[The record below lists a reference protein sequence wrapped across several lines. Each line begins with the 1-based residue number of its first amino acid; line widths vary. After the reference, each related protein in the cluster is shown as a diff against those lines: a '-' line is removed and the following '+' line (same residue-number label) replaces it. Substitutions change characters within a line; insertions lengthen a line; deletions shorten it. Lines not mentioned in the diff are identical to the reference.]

1 MEILPSLAVFGLAAL
16 AASAAAADPLSID
29 TARGPV
35 ELDGRPAVIAA
46 YDTAAIDTLEALG
59 VEIAGAPDPLLVPYL
74 QDVVAEAEGVGTLFE
89 PDLEK
94 LAQLAPDLI
103 IVGGRSA
110 AQLDSVARV
119 APAIDMTI
127 PTENL
132 VETALARVEA
142 YGALTGHE
150 AEAEALEG
158 ELQAKLAAAR
168 AAVEG
173 KGNGLVILT
182 NGPKISAYGAGSRFG
197 WVHSA
202 VGLPEAREGLSTQT
216 HGEAVSFEF
225 IAEVNP
231 DWLLVVDRGAAI
243 GAEGES
249 AAQTLDNALVRET
262 TAWKT
267 GQVVYLDPARMYI
280 AGGGVQALDG
290 VLDQIEQAFDAAD
303 S

>member
-1 MEILPSLAVFGLAAL
+1 MESRPFLAAFGLAAL
-16 AASAAAADPLSID
+16 VATSAAAQSVEIE
-29 TARGPV
+29 TARGPATV
-35 ELDGRPAVIAA
+35 EANPGTIAV
-46 YDTAAIDTLEALG
+46 YDAAAIDTLQALG
-59 VEIAGAPDPLLVPYL
+59 VEMAGVPSPLMVPYL
-74 QDVVAEAEGVGTLFE
+74 ADVSAAAQPVGTLFE

-103 IVGGRSA
+103 IVGGRSVS
-110 AQLDSVARV
+110 QLDSVARV
-119 APAIDMTI
+119 GTAIDMTI
-127 PTENL
+127 PTENI
-132 VETALARVEA
+132 VETALARIEA
-142 YGALTGHE
+142 YGTLTGRD
-150 AEAEALEG
+150 AEADALE
-158 ELQAKLAAAR
+158 ESIRTKLEAAE

-182 NGPKISAYGAGSRFG
+182 NGPKVSAYGAGSRFG
-197 WVHSA
+197 WIHNA

-243 GAEGES
+243 DAEGES

-262 TAWKT
+262 NAWKN
-267 GQVVYLDPARMYI
+267 GHVVYLDPARMYI
-280 AGGGVQALDG
+280 SGGGAQALEG
-290 VLDQIEQAFDAAD
+290 VLDQITEAFAAAD

>member
-1 MEILPSLAVFGLAAL
+1 MAAFGLAAIV
-16 AASAAAADPLSID
+16 ASAAAADPLTVD
-29 TARGPV
+29 TARGPA
-35 ELDGRPAVIAA
+35 ELEGRPATIAA
-46 YDTAAIDTLEALG
+46 YDTAAIDTLQALG
-59 VEIAGAPDPLLVPYL
+59 VKIAGAPDPLLVPYL
-74 QDVVAEAEGVGTLFE
+74 QDVVAESTGVGTLFE

-110 AQLDSVARV
+110 AQLESVARV

-127 PTENL
+127 PTEDM
-132 VETALARVEA
+132 VATALQRIDT

-150 AEAEALEG
+150 AEAAALEA
-158 ELQAKLAAAR
+158 EIQSKLEAAE
-168 AAVEG
+168 AAVAG
-173 KGNGLVILT
+173 KGNGLIILT
-182 NGPKISAYGAGSRFG
+182 NGPKVSAYGAGSRFG
-197 WVHSA
+197 WIHDA
-202 VGLPEAREGLSTQT
+202 VGLPQAREGLSTQT

-262 TAWKT
+262 KAWKN
-267 GQVVYLDPARMYI
+267 GHVVYLDPARMYI
-280 AGGGVQALDG
+280 AGGGAQALTG
-290 VLDQIEQAFDAAD
+290 VLDQITEAFSASD

>member
-1 MEILPSLAVFGLAAL
+1 MESRPFLAAFGLAAL
-16 AASAAAADPLSID
+16 VASASSADPLTVE
-29 TARGPV
+29 TARGPA
-35 ELDGRPAVIAA
+35 ELDGRPKTIAA
-46 YDTAAIDTLEALG
+46 YDVAAIDTLEALG
-59 VEIAGAPDPLLVPYL
+59 VTLAGAPDPLLVPYL
-74 QDVVAEAEGVGTLFE
+74 QDVVAGSTGIGTLFE

-94 LAQLAPDLI
+94 LATLAPDLI
-103 IVGGRSA
+103 IVGGRSVS
-110 AQLDSVARV
+110 QYDSVSRV
-119 APAIDMTI
+119 ATTIDMTI

-132 VETALARVEA
+132 VATALERIDA
-142 YGALTGHE
+142 YGAITGHE
-150 AEAEALEG
+150 AEADALEA
-158 ELQAKLAAAR
+158 EIQAKLEAAE
-168 AAVEG
+168 AAVAG
-173 KGNGLVILT
+173 KGNGLIILT

-197 WVHSA
+197 WIHNA

-262 TAWKT
+262 SAWKN
-267 GQVVYLDPARMYI
+267 GHVVYLDPGRMYI
-280 AGGGVQALDG
+280 SGGGAQALTG
-290 VLDQIEQAFDAAD
+290 VLDQITEAFSASA